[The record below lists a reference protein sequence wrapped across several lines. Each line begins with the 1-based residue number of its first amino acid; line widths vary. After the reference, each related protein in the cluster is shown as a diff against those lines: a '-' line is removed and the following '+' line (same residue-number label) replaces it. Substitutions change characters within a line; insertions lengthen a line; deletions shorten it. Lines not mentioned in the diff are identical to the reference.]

1 MSKRNRSNA
10 AARITLV
17 ETDEALL
24 DGLDGLVR
32 DAAHG
37 DSRAVGILAIA
48 FAPTLN
54 DEAKEELGP
63 EWEQDSGD
71 VLQELFLAMCEGTLV
86 FPAIRG
92 AALPW
97 MKRTVREIARQW
109 VKKRRDE
116 EGPGA
121 AE

>member
-1 MSKRNRSNA
+1 M
-10 AARITLV
+10 T
-17 ETDEALL
+17 
-24 DGLDGLVR
+24 
-32 DAAHG
+32 
-37 DSRAVGILAIA
+37 

-71 VLQELFLAMCEGTLV
+71 VLQELFLAMCEGSMV
-86 FPAIRG
+86 VPAIRG

-97 MKRTVREIARQW
+97 MKRTVREIARHW